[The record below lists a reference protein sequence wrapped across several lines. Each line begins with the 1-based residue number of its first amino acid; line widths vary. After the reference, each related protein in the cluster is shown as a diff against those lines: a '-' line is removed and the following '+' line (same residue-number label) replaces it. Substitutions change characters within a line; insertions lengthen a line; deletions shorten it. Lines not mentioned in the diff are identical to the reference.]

1 LTGVPGGDLTQPFTI
16 TALIGLA
23 AFTAFLVKDVITDLR
38 KQRDAALASL
48 TALTGSV
55 DKLADIVKDGFR
67 DIKP

>member
-1 LTGVPGGDLTQPFTI
+1 VPGGDLTQPFTI

-23 AFTAFLVKDVITDLR
+23 AFTAFLIKDQVQDLR

-48 TALTGSV
+48 TALTASV

>member
-1 LTGVPGGDLTQPFTI
+1 VLQ
-16 TALIGLA
+16 
-23 AFTAFLVKDVITDLR
+23 DLR